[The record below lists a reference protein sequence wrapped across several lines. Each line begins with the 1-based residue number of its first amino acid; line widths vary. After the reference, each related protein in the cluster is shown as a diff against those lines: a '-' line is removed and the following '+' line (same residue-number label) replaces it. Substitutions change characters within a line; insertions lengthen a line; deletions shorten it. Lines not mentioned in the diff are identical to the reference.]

1 MFYQLSNMLPQIFR
15 VSSTLTLTSSKHWWI
30 GRHYNRTRGD
40 LLNKNKT
47 LMWSWISC
55 YVFWGF
61 FCSFFWGRVSKW
73 IFKEPTH
80 KRHSFQQDSTW
91 ASTWSCKRY
100 SIMRQCQL
108 LSSPKRHCKCF
119 LDSVGFQSSC
129 WNYLQT
135 SRVHFWWQTFM
146 TLWHQPPLLATI
158 PVFPFEAAMSACS
171 SHSMMQNLASVKL
184 F

>member
-47 LMWSWISC
+47 VMWSWVSC
-55 YVFWGF
+55 YVFFGGGGQNGDLKNRHTNAIHF
-61 FCSFFWGRVSKW
+61 NRTQRGLVTQHLKVQK
-73 IFKEPTH
+73 IFNNETSH
-80 KRHSFQQDSTW
+80 
-91 ASTWSCKRY
+91 
-100 SIMRQCQL
+100 L

-119 LDSVGFQSSC
+119 LYSVGFQSSS

-135 SRVHFWWQTFM
+135 SRVQFWWQTFM

-158 PVFPFEAAMSACS
+158 TVFPFEAAVSACS
-171 SHSMMQNLASVKL
+171 SHSMMQNLVSVKL